1 MYVLCVHLSFLV
13 PSTIS
18 TVALP
23 VESERENLECVCMLI
38 PFPLCVDV
46 SAAWIVSTGGNCN
59 SSALHFRSTCTH
71 VCTMYVYTCT
81 HVYVH
86 VYIHTYIYTY
96 VCSMC
101 VPHVCE
107 TRSTCHVCHVKVR
120 INRLPL

>member
-1 MYVLCVHLSFLV
+1 MYYVYLSFLV
-13 PSTIS
+13 PSTI
-18 TVALP
+18 VLFLALP

-81 HVYVH
+81 HVYMYMCT
-86 VYIHTYIYTY
+86 YIHTYTRMY
-96 VCSMC
+96 VCVYHMY
-101 VPHVCE
+101 
-107 TRSTCHVCHVKVR
+107 VKH
-120 INRLPL
+120 